1 MNVENFLLFLSFGY
15 LSFVNTLIKSF
26 AYFSIGVSLLTDL
39 CDSFDYICIE
49 KIFFH
54 TVTYFL
60 FPSGD
65 F

>member
-26 AYFSIGVSLLTDL
+26 AYFSSVSLLTDL
-39 CDSFDYICIE
+39 YESFDYICIE

-60 FPSGD
+60 FPNGD